1 MGERGF
7 SKCLNPTA
15 WVRALRCNT
24 VYITRYRS
32 MRVPVSIR
40 TSYFMA
46 DKKAL
51 VDSGATDNFMHPT
64 FAKRMG
70 LGLQKLPTPK
80 KIFNIDNTSNKSGMI
95 THFLDLK
102 VQTNGINKEMRFL
115 VTDIGHEE
123 ILLGY
128 PWLATFEPK
137 FQWRSAVIDEQIL
150 PIIISSINP
159 RSIKQQPV
167 IATGLSEDTKR
178 SIVRQLETECHVRS
192 VATDLAIEAG
202 AEQKEAIL
210 PEEYK
215 EFARLFNDEA
225 ADRFPPAREWDH
237 AIDLKP
243 GAPDAL
249 DCKVYPMTRDEDT
262 ALEKFLDEM
271 VAKGYIRPSKSPY
284 ASPFFFVKKKDGKLR
299 PVQDYRRLNSH
310 TVRNQ
315 YPLPLIAQ
323 LISDLSG
330 AWIFSKV
337 DVQQGYNNVRIK
349 KGDEWKAAFKTK
361 FGHWEPLVMFFGLT
375 NSPSTFQEMMNVIY
389 KEVIEKHARRGTIIR
404 IYMDDI
410 AIATTGTLQDHID
423 AVRDV
428 LRVAEQHDLYF
439 KLSKCTF
446 HASSIDY
453 LGVIIEKGMT
463 RMDPVKIAGI
473 KNWPIPTKVKDVR
486 SFLGFCNFYRTFIR
500 GFAHLARPL
509 NELTRKDAEWS
520 WESRHQK
527 AFEELKHRVT
537 TEPILAHPI
546 LTDPFELEVDASGF
560 AMGAVLLQRK
570 EDGKKH
576 PIAYYSKTLSAA
588 ERNYDVYDLELLA
601 IVNALDHW
609 RPYLAGSPHKII
621 IYSDHQNLLYWKEP
635 HKISRRVAREV
646 LMLSE
651 YNFEI
656 RHIKGTVNGRAD
668 ALSRR
673 PDYDQ
678 GQEDNQNITVL
689 PEQVFVRAMEVL
701 PENTNQEESTLKP
714 WIDPHQLKQH
724 QGVWYKDGRR
734 VVTGDIEAKRYII
747 QSHHDSP
754 VHGHPGISKTI
765 QLTERLYWWPRMRVD
780 ITEYVK
786 GCADC
791 QRHKVNTRPTRAPL
805 QPIYPKAETTP
816 FETVALDFIVK
827 LPISQGFD
835 SILTIT
841 DQGCTK
847 AAIFIPCNE
856 DITAE
861 ETAALYIKHVF
872 AHFGL
877 PTKVISD
884 RDPRFMS
891 KFIQAACKVTGV
903 KHAPSTAYH
912 PRTDGQSERSN
923 QWLETAI
930 RFITDQKQKNW
941 APYLPIAQFA
951 HNNWPSDT
959 TRKSPFFLL
968 MGFNPRADWIHATS
982 PIPKVTLRLEQLKEA
997 RIQARDAMVKAQ
1009 QSWVKHRDTP
1019 KYKEGD
1025 LVWLEGKNLRINQPT
1040 AKLAP
1045 RRHGPFKITQ
1055 VMSNVNYRLEL
1066 PTQWSIHPVFHIDLL
1081 TPYKETIMHG
1091 PNFTRPTPELVDG
1104 EEEYSVEK
1112 ILDSRHFG
1120 RRRRLQYLVKWE
1132 GYPDAENMWVD
1143 KDDVFA
1149 DDKVREFKA
1158 SNPDASTHI
1167 RGTSFA
1173 KSPHSPLPTLSNYLY
1188 QHALSYM
1195 SSDGNNDFA
1204 DEYPAGAIADSPIPH
1219 SQEFPINTPVRVPVP
1234 IPVVDFT
1241 TLQPLAV
1248 DAPVFVPRPVTA
1260 SSSASDVAAMFRQL
1274 RVHTPAPLTPDG
1286 QRAADQAAETFAVS
1300 FTPAERRGDQTGPE
1314 LEQGTATR
1322 PEATVGAT
1330 QTTPHRRR
1338 TNSNVSTTPH
1348 DLQQCARCGEQNQ
1361 YCHGHTPIIPNAS
1374 LNLPPRIPV
1383 RASIQPD
1390 GVARVNLNRAQAT
1403 ALASRLLDALE
1414 DNQDAAPV
1422 PPAYNEAEEFARIV
1436 AEGLGIE
1443 HAVAAEGLGI
1453 RTRGGRGQGRGRGN
1467 RPQAVPDARRP
1478 ANAQQ
1483 AQGPRAP
1490 RRVQSP
1496 VPAGFEHNRGP
1507 GYIPFRIRNE
1517 HGGETP
1523 ARYIRAHL
1531 EAPNPFVEGRLS
1543 LNGPTYHSEI
1553 HAAPVVDIDVPP
1565 PLITADILRLLD
1577 SDYMGYDRV
1586 DEAIGGIGD
1595 RSLRA
1600 EVNRYRR
1607 LERKRK
1613 AFQESIRRLE
1623 DQMFTTDVERRMCVS
1638 RLEAARAMVRIQREM
1653 QDDRHAFRLSPW
1665 SLERGRLP

>member
-1 MGERGF
+1 
-7 SKCLNPTA
+7 
-15 WVRALRCNT
+15 
-24 VYITRYRS
+24 

-51 VDSGATDNFMHPT
+51 VDSGATDNFMHPA

-70 LGLQKLPTPK
+70 LGLQTLPNPK

-102 VQTNGINKEMRFL
+102 VQTNGTTKEMRFL

-137 FQWRSAVIDEQIL
+137 FNWRSAVIHEHTL

-159 RSIKQQPV
+159 RLTKQQPV
-167 IATGLSEDTKR
+167 IAAGLSEDTKQ

-202 AEQKEAIL
+202 AEQNEATL

-215 EFARLFNDEA
+215 EFTRLFSDEA

-249 DCKVYPMTRDEDT
+249 DCKVYPMTRDEDL

-337 DVQQGYNNVRIK
+337 DVRQGYNNVRIK

-389 KEVIEKHARRGTIIR
+389 KEVIEKHVARGTIIR

-410 AIATTGTLQDHID
+410 AIATSGTWQDHID

-486 SFLGFCNFYRTFIR
+486 SFLGFCNFYRPFIR

-509 NELTRKDAEWS
+509 NELTRKDTEWS
-520 WESRHQK
+520 WETRHQK

-537 TEPILAHPI
+537 TEPVLAHPI

-656 RHIKGTVNGRAD
+656 RHIKGTANGRAD

-701 PENTNQEESTLKP
+701 PENINQEESTLKP

-724 QGVWYKDGRR
+724 QGVWYKDGRK
-734 VVTGDIEAKRYII
+734 VVTGDIEAKRHII

-1019 KYKEGD
+1019 KYKEGN

-1091 PNFTRPTPELVDG
+1091 PNFTRPTPELIDG
-1104 EEEYSVEK
+1104 EEEYSVER

-1158 SNPDASTHI
+1158 SNPDAATHI
-1167 RGTSFA
+1167 RSTSVA
-1173 KSPHSPLPTLSNYLY
+1173 KSPHSPTSTRSHLLH
-1188 QHALSYM
+1188 QHALTYM
-1195 SSDGNNDFA
+1195 SSDGNNDLA
-1204 DEYPAGAIADSPIPH
+1204 HEYTAGAVADSPIPF
-1219 SQEFPINTPVRVPVP
+1219 SQTNSINTPVTVPVP
-1234 IPVVDFT
+1234 IVDFT
-1241 TLQPLAV
+1241 TLQPLDPA
-1248 DAPVFVPRPVTA
+1248 ATVFSPRPVTA

-1274 RVHTPAPLTPDG
+1274 RVHTLAPLTPDG
-1286 QRAADQAAETFAVS
+1286 QRVADQAKDTFVIS
-1300 FTPAERRGDQTGPE
+1300 FSPAERRGRQAGSS
-1314 LEQGTATR
+1314 LESGTADR
-1322 PEATVGAT
+1322 PEAAMGAT
-1330 QTTPHRRR
+1330 TATTEQPRTDPYDSSADDDLRR
-1338 TNSNVSTTPH
+1338 
-1348 DLQQCARCGEQNQ
+1348 CARCGEQRE
-1361 YCHGHTPIIPNAS
+1361 YCHGHTPFVPNAS
-1374 LNLPPRIPV
+1374 LDLPTNPPRVTLSGSVP
-1383 RASIQPD
+1383 PN
-1390 GVARVNLNRAQAT
+1390 GVARFSLSREEAT
-1403 ALASRLLDALE
+1403 ALAARLTTSLG
-1414 DNQDAAPV
+1414 QDDQDPTPV
-1422 PPAYNEAEEFARIV
+1422 PPVRDYREEFTRVV
-1436 AEGLGIE
+1436 AESLGISTDT
-1443 HAVAAEGLGI
+1443 AAEGLGL
-1453 RTRGGRGQGRGRGN
+1453 RSRRGRRGGQGRGN
-1467 RPQAVPDARRP
+1467 RSQPLPNNERPSHTQPTQSRQSARRP
-1478 ANAQQ
+1478 A
-1483 AQGPRAP
+1483 
-1490 RRVQSP
+1490 SP
-1496 VPAGFEHNRGP
+1496 TPPGFEHNRGP
-1507 GYIPFRIRNE
+1507 AFIPFRIRTDT
-1517 HGGETP
+1517 GGETP

-1531 EAPNPFVEGRLS
+1531 DAPNPFVEGRLS
-1543 LNGPTYHSEI
+1543 INGPTYHSEV
-1553 HAAPVVDIDVPP
+1553 HAAPIVDIDIPP
-1565 PLITADILRLLD
+1565 PPIPAELLRLLD
-1577 SDYMGYDRV
+1577 TDYMGHDNV
-1586 DEAIGGIGD
+1586 DEAIAEIGD

-1613 AFQESIRRLE
+1613 SFQESIRRIE

-1638 RLEAARAMVRIQREM
+1638 RLEAARAMVRIQAEM
-1653 QDDRHAFRLSPW
+1653 QSNRQAFRLSPW